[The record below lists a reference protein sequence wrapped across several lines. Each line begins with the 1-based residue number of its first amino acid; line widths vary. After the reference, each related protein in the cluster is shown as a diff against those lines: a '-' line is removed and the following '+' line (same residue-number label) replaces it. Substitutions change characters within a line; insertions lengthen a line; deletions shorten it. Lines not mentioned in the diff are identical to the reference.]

1 MHKEYNMTDEQKPI
15 DNTPPPSEPPKWFI
29 DEGIPGVGE
38 RPLWLN
44 EKFKS
49 TADLAKS
56 YHELEKKVGTAPEDY
71 DFSKSKYLDPDY
83 VPFHEL
89 KQIAKEKRVP
99 QEVIDKMLESVDKY
113 MDEFTTDDKAEL
125 EKLGPNALDRITT
138 LNNWAK
144 ANLSRESFEALTGD
158 LKSAESVKALEE
170 LRSKMMSSDPQIPNG
185 NNGAVHNTSSLED
198 IKLELQNNLVK
209 YKTDP
214 NYRRDLQG
222 RLEIAAKNTPG
233 FIDKTGA

>member
-1 MHKEYNMTDEQKPI
+1 MPDDENNNVDHNAPAAE
-15 DNTPPPSEPPKWFI
+15 SPKWYI

-38 RPLWLN
+38 RPSWLN

-56 YHELEKKVGTAPEDY
+56 YHELEKKVGTVPDDY

-89 KQIAKEKRVP
+89 KQVAKEKRVP

-125 EKLGPNALDRITT
+125 EKLGPNAIDRITT

-144 ANLSRESFEALTGD
+144 ANLSHESFEALTGD

-170 LRSKMMSSDPQIPNG
+170 LRSKMMSSNPQIPNG
-185 NNGAVHNTSSLED
+185 NNGAIHNAASLED
-198 IKLELQNNLVK
+198 LKLELQNNLTK

-214 NYRRDLQG
+214 NYRKDLQG
-222 RLEIAAKNTPG
+222 RLEIAAKNAPG